1 MCGWWRRRQRSN
13 RCRRPRICTLVEASS
28 SIGSAKSESTR
39 YFTGTDCGA
48 AGRWCAPWDR
58 SGRLRADI
66 LTGLPGAI
74 SSMPDA
80 MAAAVLAGANP
91 VQGLSGSFAGPS
103 PAGSA
108 LTPG

>member
-1 MCGWWRRRQRSN
+1 MSQATHMHARRGVLLDRFREVRKHALSH
-13 RCRRPRICTLVEASS
+13 RVRIVALP
-28 SIGSAKSESTR
+28 
-39 YFTGTDCGA
+39 GA

-74 SSMPDA
+74 ISMPDG
-80 MAAAVLAGANP
+80 MATAVLASANP
-91 VQGLSGSFAGPS
+91 VQGLSASFAGPP
-103 PAGSA
+103 PAGAA